1 MMELRTYQQEAEH
14 AVLNEWDR
22 GVAKTL
28 LVLPTGTGKTVVFAK
43 IAEECVRRGQ
53 RVLVLAHR
61 GELLEQAS
69 DKIEKCTG
77 FCYNTVM
84 RSLFPY
90 IKCRCTRHFIESL
103 SLSLSLT
110 ARLSVEHTVLQKYKA
125 VCEDCTRI
133 NYEKKNI
140 GTQKLSLAVVALPL
154 CACTHS
160 GSVSNGQNLSY
171 FRRRAERRV

>member
-1 MMELRTYQQEAEH
+1 MMDLRPYQQEAEQ

-22 GVAKTL
+22 GVDKTL

-77 FCYNTVM
+77 LKSAVE
-84 RSLFPY
+84 
-90 IKCRCTRHFIESL
+90 KAES
-103 SLSLSLT
+103 S
-110 ARLSVEHTVLQKYKA
+110 
-125 VCEDCTRI
+125 
-133 NYEKKNI
+133 
-140 GTQKLSLAVVALPL
+140 
-154 CACTHS
+154 
-160 GSVSNGQNLSY
+160 
-171 FRRRAERRV
+171 